1 MIFRISAES
10 GATMFDC
17 KKDLILK
24 FCYRSR
30 SKITDFVTCNEI
42 PNVFSKENENRNAF
56 YVLHQLQENR
66 ILIYFTVVQHKLKI
80 KVYSDPTN
88 SKIIYVPLSF
98 QNKTNTIFQH
108 ISDTF
113 KTDIQISSLF
123 VDNESLDDIEE
134 LQQAVNNFDI
144 KDLYRQ
150 TIIAY
155 LYPIDI
161 VIHYQDNVMNY
172 KCKSLTELV
181 GDVINKTIIFLSLPH
196 ETNDVFCFQESTNIL
211 NGSMPIHQYL
221 YDNCRNKRDGQIMI
235 KLIRKQILKPFSI
248 TVSNLFQE
256 TDFKFLIP
264 EVQKLSFGQIIKQH
278 FEIDDNI
285 GLRNEEGDLID
296 LSSHPSS
303 TLEGKK
309 LVLVHQD
316 PLIQIQRKFEIEG
329 KIIVLS
335 LLVNST
341 IQQVLNILSSVTKYD
356 NERLSLQYS
365 NIKFKPDELFASYYI
380 DPSTPI
386 TVNVSK
392 IEQYSIF
399 VNKYSK
405 ATSKPK
411 TIEIKIPTKSS
422 IGEIKK
428 LAHTSKKAVMLYG
441 QVKLDENELFANI
454 KRQIRINPNIDVYE
468 SELFAFEYQDSVQYI
483 VKKEAGPSFYSTLK
497 SLFYIPDKESIF
509 LVRENTLIP
518 DDVCFNRYEVG
529 SLFHIKCQKTLTLTT
544 KIHKKNSA
552 VEVKNTDKGQSL
564 YTAIKCDLDA
574 DLQFKLF
581 SPRYKEIQP
590 NEYLFNYFPDEGTTF
605 TIFTNILI
613 QISVLMDS
621 NSRFIQLLILPTS
634 TPAQIKR
641 QLKEI
646 KTGIRPLFLTFYG
659 KILDDNTPLNDQVPL
674 PDYRDFDDPFC
685 VYCNAISTIYS

>member
-1 MIFRISAES
+1 M
-10 GATMFDC
+10 
-17 KKDLILK
+17 
-24 FCYRSR
+24 
-30 SKITDFVTCNEI
+30 
-42 PNVFSKENENRNAF
+42 
-56 YVLHQLQENR
+56 
-66 ILIYFTVVQHKLKI
+66 
-80 KVYSDPTN
+80 
-88 SKIIYVPLSF
+88 
-98 QNKTNTIFQH
+98 
-108 ISDTF
+108 
-113 KTDIQISSLF
+113 F

-181 GDVINKTIIFLSLPH
+181 GDVINKTIIFLSLSH

-211 NGSMPIHQYL
+211 NDSMPIHQYL

-316 PLIQIQRKFEIEG
+316 PLIQIQRKFEIER

-356 NERLSLQYS
+356 IERLSLQYS
-365 NIKFKPDELFASYYI
+365 NIKFKPDVLFASYYI

-428 LAHTSKKAVMLYG
+428 LAQTSKKAVMLYG
-441 QVKLDENELFANI
+441 QVKLDENELFASI

-518 DDVCFNRYEVG
+518 DDAFCNRYEVG

-613 QISVLMDS
+613 
-621 NSRFIQLLILPTS
+621 
-634 TPAQIKR
+634 
-641 QLKEI
+641 
-646 KTGIRPLFLTFYG
+646 
-659 KILDDNTPLNDQVPL
+659 
-674 PDYRDFDDPFC
+674 
-685 VYCNAISTIYS
+685 